1 MKLKEILKLIY
12 RANINSKACLHV
24 NDCEGCIF
32 YYISDCKKAFELA
45 EKYNEYNVVGL
56 KVVKET
62 ICISIEN
69 FDC

>member
-1 MKLKEILKLIY
+1 MI
-12 RANINSKACLHV
+12 ANGVFFI
-24 NDCEGCIF
+24 IF
-32 YYISDCKKAFELA
+32 QIVKKAFELA

-56 KVVKET
+56 KVVEET